1 MKLLKTVFA
10 VTLFCLS
17 QVAYAQV
24 SNGEGFTPM
33 EGVDIINLKSTK
45 IRSQIRIASSDFR
58 NQEISPQKISTII
71 IADLEGSG
79 QFKNASAGSLIDER
93 SRPNFVELKKM
104 GMNIY

>member
-1 MKLLKTVFA
+1 M
-10 VTLFCLS
+10 
-17 QVAYAQV
+17 
-24 SNGEGFTPM
+24 SNGEGIEQL
-33 EGVDIINLKSTK
+33 EGVDIINLKKTN

-79 QFKNASAGSLIDER
+79 QFKNASTGSLIDER

-104 GMNIY
+104 GMNIF